1 MLTRKCI
8 LLLALIAIWQPTSAD
23 QWQFEDVERIVALS
37 DIHGAYEAF
46 VETLQH
52 AGIIDDSLSWS
63 GGHAHLVIVG
73 DLLDRGPNS
82 RDAMDLLMRLEQD
95 AGASGGQVHVLIGN
109 HEAMNLIGDLRY
121 VSRSEYA
128 AFASEETAEERDRW
142 FGAYQSLRASPDEGV
157 DVSRESFD
165 QKYPAGFFAHRRA
178 FSPEGKYGRWLL
190 SKPVIVVIN
199 GTAFVHG
206 GLSPMIA
213 EIGLRGVNGVLVGEM
228 DTYVRQLQLL
238 IDQQLLLPTDGNFD
252 HAKLLAGFVPSSTT
266 EPEVTEAVADVIRLN
281 NSDLHASNGPLWYRG
296 NVQCNAVIET
306 DRLDAS
312 LRAIGANRVVIGHT
326 PTFGRRVLERF
337 DGRIFEVDTGMLN
350 SYYKGSG
357 NALIF
362 EQDRVF
368 VINQDSAE
376 AVPPTPHPRQVG
388 RRPGAP
394 MSSND
399 IEVLLR
405 SGDIVSRNK
414 DEQGR
419 DVFSISNEKHTVNA
433 TFVKRRRRGGYPEV
447 AAYRLDR
454 LLEFNMVPVTVM
466 REVDGKDGSLQFLP
480 TRWMDEAQRHGR
492 NLGGSAWCPLPDQWD
507 AMMIFDTLVSNAH
520 RNAETIRYDMVNW
533 LMMLVDHDKAFTTS
547 TSMLSRFKDVPMH
560 VGPSWKATLTSLSDE
575 VLAAQLADVLDE
587 KRIRAL
593 GKRRDMLLSQ

>member
-1 MLTRKCI
+1 MLTKKCI
-8 LLLALIAIWQPTSAD
+8 LLLALSTILQPVSAE

-52 AGIIDDSLSWS
+52 AGVIDDSLSWS
-63 GGHAHLVIVG
+63 GGHTHLVIVG

-82 RDAMDLLMRLEQD
+82 RDAMDLLMRLEQE
-95 AGASGGQVHVLIGN
+95 AGPAGGQVHVLIGN

-121 VSRSEYA
+121 VSRGEYA
-128 AFASEETAEERDRW
+128 AFEGEETAEERERW
-142 FGAYQSLRASPDEGV
+142 FGAYRSLRASADEEM
-157 DVSRESFD
+157 DVSRETFER
-165 QKYPAGFFAHRRA
+165 KYPAGFFAHRRA
-178 FSPEGKYGRWLL
+178 FAPVGKYGRWLL

-206 GLSPMIA
+206 GLSPMVA
-213 EIGLRGVNGVLVGEM
+213 EIGLQGVNGVLVGEM
-228 DTYVRQLQLL
+228 DTYVRQLQRL
-238 IDQQLLLPTDGNFD
+238 IDQQLLLPTDGDFD
-252 HAKLLAGFVPSSTT
+252 HTKLLAGFEPSSTT
-266 EPEVTEAVADVIRLN
+266 EPGIAEAVADVIRLN
-281 NSDLHASNGPLWYRG
+281 DSDLHAINGPLWYRG
-296 NVQCNAVIET
+296 NVVCNAVIEA

-326 PTFGRRVLERF
+326 PTNGRRVLERF
-337 DGRIFEVDTGMLN
+337 DGRIFQVDTGMLN

-357 NALIF
+357 NALIL
-362 EQDRVF
+362 EQDRVY
-368 VINQDSAE
+368 VINQGSTE
-376 AVPPTPHPRQVG
+376 AVPPAPNLRQVG

-394 MSSND
+394 MSASD

-419 DVFSISNEKHTVNA
+419 DVLSISNKKHMVDA
-433 TFVKRRRRGGYPEV
+433 TFVKRRRRGVYPEV

-454 LLEFNMVPVTVM
+454 LLEFDMVPVTVR

-480 TRWMDEAQRHGR
+480 TRWMNEEQRQGR
-492 NLGGSAWCPLPDQWD
+492 NLGGGAWCPLPDQWG
-507 AMMIFDTLVSNAH
+507 AMMIFDTLVFNEY
-520 RNAETIRYDMVNW
+520 RNVATMRYDLADW
-533 LMMLVDHDKAFTTS
+533 LLMLVDHDKAFTTS
-547 TSMLSRFKDVPMH
+547 TSMLSHYKDVPMP
-560 VGPSWKATLTSLSDE
+560 VGPSWKAALTSLSDA
-575 VLAAQLADVLDE
+575 VLAEQLADVLDE

-593 GKRRDMLLSQ
+593 GKRRDLLLSQ

>member
-1 MLTRKCI
+1 MLIRKCAVLLTFTAI
-8 LLLALIAIWQPTSAD
+8 LQPVSAG
-23 QWQFEDVERIVALS
+23 QWQFEDVERIVAIS

-52 AGIIDDSLSWS
+52 AGVIDDSLSWS

-82 RDAMDLLMRLEQD
+82 RDAMDLLMRLERE
-95 AGASGGQVHVLIGN
+95 AGPAGGQVHVLIGN

-121 VSRSEYA
+121 VSRGEYA
-128 AFASEETAEERDRW
+128 AFEGEEAAEERERW
-142 FGAYQSLRASPDEGV
+142 FNAYRSLRVSADEEM
-157 DVSRESFD
+157 DVSRETFER
-165 QKYPAGFFAHRRA
+165 KYPAGFFAHRRA
-178 FSPEGKYGRWLL
+178 FAPEGKYGRWLL

-199 GTAFVHG
+199 ETAFVHG

-213 EIGLRGVNGVLVGEM
+213 EIGLQGVNGVLVGEM
-228 DTYVRQLQLL
+228 DTYVRQLQRLV
-238 IDQQLLLPTDGNFD
+238 DQQLLLPTDGNFD
-252 HAKLLAGFVPSSTT
+252 HAKLLAEFVPSSTT
-266 EPEVTEAVADVIRLN
+266 EPGVAEAVADVIRLN
-281 NSDLHASNGPLWYRG
+281 ESDLHAANGPLWYRG
-296 NVQCNAVIET
+296 NVLCNAVIEV

-312 LRAIGANRVVIGHT
+312 LRAIGASRVVIGHT
-326 PTFGRRVLERF
+326 PTYGRRVLERF

-350 SYYKGSG
+350 YYYKGSG
-357 NALIF
+357 NALVI

-368 VINQDSAE
+368 VVNQDSTE

-388 RRPGAP
+388 RRLGTP
-394 MSSND
+394 MSASD

-405 SGDIVSRNK
+405 SGNIVARNK

-419 DVFSISNEKHTVNA
+419 DVLSISNEKHMVSA

-454 LLEFNMVPVTVM
+454 LLDFNMVPVTVR

-480 TRWMDEAQRHGR
+480 TRWMDEEQRQGR
-492 NLGGSAWCPLPDQWD
+492 NLGAGAWCPLPDQWG
-507 AMMIFDTLVSNAH
+507 AMMIFDTLVFNKH
-520 RNAETIRYDMVNW
+520 RNVATMRYDLADW
-533 LMMLVDHDKAFTTS
+533 LLMLVDHDKAFTTS
-547 TSMLSRFKDVPMH
+547 TSMLPRYKDVPML
-560 VGPSWKATLTSLSDE
+560 VGPSWKAALATLSDA
-575 VLAAQLADVLDE
+575 VLVEQLADVLDE

>member
-1 MLTRKCI
+1 MLTRKYV
-8 LLLALIAIWQPTSAD
+8 LLLAFTAILQPVSAE

-52 AGIIDDSLSWS
+52 AGVIDDSLSWS
-63 GGHAHLVIVG
+63 GGHTHLVIVG

-82 RDAMDLLMRLEQD
+82 RDAMDMLMRLEQE
-95 AGASGGQVHVLIGN
+95 AGPAGGQVHVLIGN

-121 VSRSEYA
+121 VSRGEYA
-128 AFASEETAEERDRW
+128 AFEGEETAEERERW
-142 FGAYQSLRASPDEGV
+142 FGAYRSLRASADEEM
-157 DVSRESFD
+157 DVSRETFER
-165 QKYPAGFFAHRRA
+165 KYPAGFFAHRRA
-178 FSPEGKYGRWLL
+178 FAPEGKYGRWLL

-206 GLSPMIA
+206 GLSPMVA
-213 EIGLRGVNGVLVGEM
+213 EIGLQGVNGVLVGEM
-228 DTYVRQLQLL
+228 DTYVRQLQRL

-266 EPEVTEAVADVIRLN
+266 KPEVAEAVADVIRLN
-281 NSDLHASNGPLWYRG
+281 DSDLHASNGPLWYRG
-296 NVQCNAVIET
+296 NVLCNAVIET

-312 LRAIGANRVVIGHT
+312 LQAIGANRVVIGHT
-326 PTFGRRVLERF
+326 PTNGRRVLERF
-337 DGRIFEVDTGMLN
+337 DGRIFEVDTGMFK

-357 NALIF
+357 NALLF

-399 IEVLLR
+399 IEFLLR

-419 DVFSISNEKHTVNA
+419 DVLMINNEKHMVSA
-433 TFVKRRRRGGYPEV
+433 TFVKRRRRGVYPEV

-480 TRWMDEAQRHGR
+480 TRWMDEAQRQGR
-492 NLGGSAWCPLPDQWD
+492 NLGGGAWCPLPDQWD
-507 AMMIFDTLVSNAH
+507 AMMIFDTLVSNEY
-520 RNAETIRYDMVNW
+520 RSAETMRYDIANW

-547 TSMLSRFKDVPMH
+547 KATLPRYKDLPMH
-560 VGPSWKATLTSLSDE
+560 VGPSWKAALTTLSDE
-575 VLAAQLADVLDE
+575 VLAVQFADVLDE

-593 GKRRDMLLSQ
+593 GKRRDLLLSR